1 MSATASERTG
11 CIVVRVWVEGD
22 AVARARITASADLSS
37 EMQTVATASGVDEIV
52 AAVRAWLE
60 RFLSAAPHD

>member
-37 EMQTVATASGVDEIV
+37 EMQTVATASGIDEIV
-52 AAVRAWLE
+52 ANVRAWLE
-60 RFLSAAPHD
+60 RFLAAGARD